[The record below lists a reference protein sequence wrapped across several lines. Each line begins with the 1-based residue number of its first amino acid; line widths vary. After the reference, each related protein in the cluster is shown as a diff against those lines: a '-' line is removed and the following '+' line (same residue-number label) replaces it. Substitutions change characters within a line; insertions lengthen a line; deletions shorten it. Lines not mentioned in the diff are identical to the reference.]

1 MSDLYRYIV
10 VLGDSNLRE
19 DLPYGVQFHSVAEVV
34 IHPAYSTSEDV
45 HANDIGMLR
54 LTDHATL
61 SHQVCL
67 VCLAQQG
74 AAFPVHSCVLSGY
87 SIATDV
93 YNTSREPPS
102 TVPLNGVLRKL
113 PVSLLTKDECQEA
126 LYSEEL
132 PEIKNSLD
140 AFLCSRETDVTTP
153 CYSTLDGG
161 SPLTCEVG
169 GRWFLAG
176 LMSWGRGCNVP
187 GAPLV
192 LTRVASFMDWLRGV
206 HKLTELTIS
215 PEGPPSEGHT
225 SPFDTE
231 ALQATESPI
240 INVIIDSP
248 DEDKV
253 AHKVPGTH
261 VVQNRTCGIK
271 GDWNELMEESTG
283 GMQGGAAVSTVE
295 WCWMAAIMERRGG
308 ALQYLCSG
316 ALVEADLVLTTA
328 SCLKRL
334 NARELHRYIVVLG
347 DSNLRE
353 DLPYGVQFHAISEV
367 VIHPDYSTFD
377 NVHPNDI
384 GIMMLRDYATFS
396 HQVCSVCLAH
406 QDVAIPSQDCV
417 LTSYGIANGQHA
429 ATGGLH
435 EENPAEGIL
444 RKLSLSLLKETECR
458 EALDKVTHP
467 KPTASSNSFLCAG
480 SLGKTSVCYNTRAA
494 GSPLACG
501 VRGRWF
507 LAGLASWPGR
517 CAASGSPSVYTRVTA
532 FSNWL
537 RESSVLMRQR
547 KKSKFLKA
555 ITVT

>member
-1 MSDLYRYIV
+1 
-10 VLGDSNLRE
+10 
-19 DLPYGVQFHSVAEVV
+19 
-34 IHPAYSTSEDV
+34 
-45 HANDIGMLR
+45 MLR

-87 SIATDV
+87 SIATDA
-93 YNTSREPPS
+93 YNTFREPPS
-102 TVPLNGVLRKL
+102 TVPLDGVLGKL

-126 LYSEEL
+126 LYSEKL
-132 PEIKNSLD
+132 HEIKNSSD
-140 AFLCSRETDVTTP
+140 AFLCSRETDVATA
-153 CYSTLDGG
+153 CYVGRSNTSTLNGG

-176 LMSWGRGCNVP
+176 LVSWGRGCNVP

-206 HKLTELTIS
+206 HKLTESTSS

-253 AHKVPGTH
+253 AHKAPGTH
-261 VVQNRTCGIK
+261 VVQNNTCGYK
-271 GDWNELMEESTG
+271 GDWNEVHDLMEESTG
-283 GMQGGAAVSTVE
+283 SMQGGVAVSTVE

-328 SCLKRL
+328 FCLKRL
-334 NARELHRYIVVLG
+334 NTRELHRYIVVLG

-353 DLPYGVQFHAISEV
+353 DLPYGVQFHALSEV

-377 NVHPNDI
+377 NVHTNDI
-384 GIMMLRDYATFS
+384 GIMMLRDHATFS
-396 HQVCSVCLAH
+396 HQVCSVCLAL

-417 LTSYGIANGQHA
+417 LTGYGIANGQQA

-435 EENPAEGIL
+435 EGNPAEGIL
-444 RKLSLSLLKETECR
+444 RKLPLSLLKETECR
-458 EALDKVTHP
+458 EALDRVTHP
-467 KPTASSNSFLCAG
+467 KPTASPESFLCAG
-480 SLGKTSVCYNTRAA
+480 SLGNTSVCYNTKAA

-507 LAGLASWPGR
+507 LAGLASWTGS
-517 CAASGSPSVYTRVTA
+517 CDVSGSPSVYTRMTA

-537 RESSVLMRQR
+537 RESVLLMRQG
-547 KKSKFLKA
+547 KKLKA
-555 ITVT
+555 TTVT